1 MLFQTCVLLL
11 GSAIALRLTV
21 EYMRP
26 ILPWLLGGIVL
37 AATVLG
43 VVAVVRWHQS
53 RF

>member
-1 MLFQTCVLLL
+1 MLLL